1 MTAIAL
7 IVSAYLIGS
16 VSFAVMVS
24 KLFRL
29 PDPRTYG
36 SGNPGATNVLRTGS
50 KRAAMLT
57 VLGDA
62 AKGWFAV
69 WLAIRLAPYGVRS
82 EVIAAVAVAVFVGH
96 LYPIFHGFHGGKG
109 VATAFGILVALN
121 PQLGLGALF
130 IWLLVFYFTRISSL
144 AAIVAAA
151 FSPFFTMHFFGFG
164 AVAAAV
170 LLVALLLIWRHRSNV
185 RKLCEGTERRVG
197 K

>member
-170 LLVALLLIWRHRSNV
+170 LLVALLLVWRHRSNV